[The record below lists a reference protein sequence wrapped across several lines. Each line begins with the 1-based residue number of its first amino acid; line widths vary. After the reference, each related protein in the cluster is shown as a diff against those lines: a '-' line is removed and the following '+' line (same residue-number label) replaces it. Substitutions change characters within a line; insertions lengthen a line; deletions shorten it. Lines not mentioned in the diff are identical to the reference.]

1 MNPTDLKY
9 YTDHSWI
16 RLDGRRATL
25 GITDYAQEALGD
37 VVYIELPKVGRVVTP
52 DTEIGELE
60 STKTTAPL
68 ITPLSGRIIEVNEA
82 LKTSPEL
89 LNKDP
94 YGRGWVAVL
103 ELSEPHEASRLLD
116 AAQYEALLTQA
127 TGEA

>member
-1 MNPTDLKY
+1 MIPPDLKY

-37 VVYIELPKVGRVVTP
+37 VVYIELPKVGSVVSP

-68 ITPLSGRIIEVNEA
+68 IAPLSGRIIEVNQT
-82 LKTSPEL
+82 LKASPEL
-89 LNKDP
+89 LNQDA

-103 ELSEPHEASRLLD
+103 ELSDPSETTRLLD
-116 AAQYEALLTQA
+116 AAQYEALVRQA
-127 TGEA
+127 KGEG